1 MRAPV
6 KDRSQPEHL
15 AALRSEVLLHPPAD
29 QAPIMLWV
37 LAKENRYV
45 YFNRAWLAFTGRR
58 LEDELGSG
66 WLEGVHPDDRDACRE
81 RSGQALATGR
91 PLLMEYR
98 LRRAD
103 GQYRWMIGHG
113 APWTGPAGTLLGYF
127 GSSTDITD
135 LGEHSGR
142 PQRPSRSLDAYRQQL
157 AEGID
162 LAREKE
168 RRSLARELHDELGQT
183 LTAIKLELSR
193 ATAVFG
199 RERLQPHAVD
209 RLQSLAGLA
218 DIGIA
223 TVRRIGTSLRP
234 VSLDQGGLLA
244 AIRWEA
250 TTFRARTGLRCDVRS
265 SGETTR
271 LTPDQQTMVFRILQ
285 EALTNVAR
293 HAHAS
298 AVHVS
303 VAERRGVF
311 EMRIRDNGAGI
322 SRTEETH
329 PQAIGLLGMRE
340 RAALAGGTLHIAG
353 RPGKGT
359 SLVVRVTLSGSR
371 AKRRRSRPAKAGG
384 RRKR

>member
-6 KDRSQPEHL
+6 KDRSQPERL
-15 AALRSEVLLHPPAD
+15 TALRSEVLLHPLAD
-29 QAPIMLWV
+29 EAPIMLWI
-37 LAKENRYV
+37 LAKDTRYV

-58 LEDELGSG
+58 LEEELGSG
-66 WLEGVHPDDRDACRE
+66 WLEGVHPDDRNACRE
-81 RSGQALATGR
+81 RGRQALVTGR
-91 PLLMEYR
+91 PLLMEHR

-103 GQYRWMIGHG
+103 GRYRWVIGHG
-113 APWTGPAGTLLGYF
+113 APWIGPAGTLLGYF

-135 LGEHSGR
+135 LGARPGR
-142 PQRPSRSLDAYRQQL
+142 SQRPSRSLDAYQRQL
-157 AEGID
+157 AKGID

-199 RERLQPHAVD
+199 RERLRPQAVD

-223 TVRRIGTSLRP
+223 TVRRIGTNLRP
-234 VSLDQGGLLA
+234 VNLNQGGLLA

-271 LTPDQQTMVFRILQ
+271 LTPDQQTMAFRILQ

-311 EMRIRDNGAGI
+311 ELRIRDNGTGI
-322 SRTEETH
+322 SRTQETH

-340 RAALAGGTLHIAG
+340 RAALAGATLDIVG

-359 SLVVRVTLSGSR
+359 TLVVRVRLSGNA
-371 AKRRRSRPAKAGG
+371 AKPRRSRPAKTGG